1 MSGVTK
7 TAAWKT
13 LTSVFLQRSTIRQL
27 STNKIVLGEL
37 WRLLTEFQQHS
48 GTKNPREYHTQKEG
62 RQLHLACL
70 SHPPSWRCSVPRG
83 NSTAGKSSSFSERKQ
98 GKGPTSSTLWSTAW
112 RDPQRLRD
120 TGSAGSREQPLSRS
134 GRGSE
139 ACLPERASAV
149 APEGAQAQH
158 GSHGS
163 PADPTQFPSAGGHA
177 P

>member
-1 MSGVTK
+1 MGGCLSRPRPRQSWSPALRGGDQPESTECLGPAH
-7 TAAWKT
+7 TASRVPPACR
-13 LTSVFLQRSTIRQL
+13 V
-27 STNKIVLGEL
+27 
-37 WRLLTEFQQHS
+37 HS
-48 GTKNPREYHTQKEG
+48 GKNPREYHTQKEG
-62 RQLHLACL
+62 RQLHFACL

-112 RDPQRLRD
+112 RDTQRLRD